1 MNNQATQEKLTQM
14 RLWGMQRAFRGVLEG
29 GIGAKYTADELIGH
43 LVDADWDERHN
54 RRLARLLK
62 GARFR
67 YQASFEQIDF
77 RRARNLDKNLVLR
90 LSDGSWVQEHRNV
103 IVTGPTG
110 VGKSFLCS
118 AIGHQA
124 CLHGFKTRYFNCTK
138 FFPQTRLWVADGSYL
153 KQIDQIA
160 RTDVVIFDDFGLQH
174 LDGPARLT
182 LLEVLEDRVG
192 RRSTGPVHRG
202 PPWSPPTS
210 GSPVRS
216 PPAPTDIVQGA
227 PAGSN
232 QVCLL
237 LRLDCLK
244 IAELAG
250 SQHRHERL
258 HLPPDGAVP
267 LADRQF
273 LAGKV
278 HEQLVAD
285 LVLDMHRHLVAVTPH
300 LKVVAELR
308 VAVPVRLF
316 LAVLLPDLLDRHPD
330 PLQFPCAALKPS
342 AQRTVASVC
351 CPTPGKQLH
360 ELAVADSLDLRVAE
374 PGRRKVP
381 CVLAHHRMRYPQGTT
396 DLSIAEPFFPQ
407 TNNVSDLA
415 HADPLVGHGFSFPA
429 AAGNQK
435 PAR

>member
-43 LVDADWDERHN
+43 LVDAEWDERPN

-160 RTDVVIFDDFGLQH
+160 RTDVVIFDDFGIRH

-182 LLEVLEDRVG
+182 LLEVLEDRVE
-192 RRSTGPVHRG
+192 RRSTVFASNC
-202 PPWSPPTS
+202 PW
-210 GSPVRS
+210 
-216 PPAPTDIVQGA
+216 
-227 PAGSN
+227 
-232 QVCLL
+232 
-237 LRLDCLK
+237 
-244 IAELAG
+244 LAG
-250 SQHRHERL
+250 SRSSAMLPSPML
-258 HLPPDGAVP
+258 H
-267 LADRQF
+267 
-273 LAGKV
+273 
-278 HEQLVAD
+278 
-285 LVLDMHRHLVAVTPH
+285 VT
-300 LKVVAELR
+300 LC
-308 VAVPVRLF
+308 
-316 LAVLLPDLLDRHPD
+316 
-330 PLQFPCAALKPS
+330 LQITHMSSEA
-342 AQRTVASVC
+342 T
-351 CPTPGKQLH
+351 H
-360 ELAVADSLDLRVAE
+360 
-374 PGRRKVP
+374 
-381 CVLAHHRMRYPQGTT
+381 
-396 DLSIAEPFFPQ
+396 
-407 TNNVSDLA
+407 
-415 HADPLVGHGFSFPA
+415 
-429 AAGNQK
+429 
-435 PAR
+435 

>member
-43 LVDADWDERHN
+43 LVDAEWDERHN

-192 RRSTGPVHRG
+192 RRSTVFASQLPVASWFQVIGDATIADAICDRLIHH
-202 PPWSPPTS
+202 S
-210 GSPVRS
+210 VRI
-216 PPAPTDIVQGA
+216 DLQGESLRK
-227 PAGSN
+227 PAGYSGGTMK
-232 QVCLL
+232 VWPLL
-237 LRLDCLK
+237 NRRCPDATWRARVARSQSELPTPD
-244 IAELAG
+244 ELAPPRALQCRA
-250 SQHRHERL
+250 QHRAGRL
-258 HLPPDGAVP
+258 LG
-267 LADRQF
+267 
-273 LAGKV
+273 
-278 HEQLVAD
+278 
-285 LVLDMHRHLVAVTPH
+285 
-300 LKVVAELR
+300 R
-308 VAVPVRLF
+308 VR
-316 LAVLLPDLLDRHPD
+316 
-330 PLQFPCAALKPS
+330 
-342 AQRTVASVC
+342 RTVAQ
-351 CPTPGKQLH
+351 TLIQRN
-360 ELAVADSLDLRVAE
+360 DLRSSRAFGAVLCPAPGASLAAGRGASKCE
-374 PGRRKVP
+374 PSEFKAARTG
-381 CVLAHHRMRYPQGTT
+381 
-396 DLSIAEPFFPQ
+396 
-407 TNNVSDLA
+407 
-415 HADPLVGHGFSFPA
+415 A
-429 AAGNQK
+429 AA
-435 PAR
+435 

>member
-43 LVDADWDERHN
+43 LVDAEWDERHN

-174 LDGPARLT
+174 LDVRWPGS
-182 LLEVLEDRVG
+182 VG
-192 RRSTGPVHRG
+192 
-202 PPWSPPTS
+202 
-210 GSPVRS
+210 
-216 PPAPTDIVQGA
+216 Q
-227 PAGSN
+227 
-232 QVCLL
+232 
-237 LRLDCLK
+237 
-244 IAELAG
+244 
-250 SQHRHERL
+250 
-258 HLPPDGAVP
+258 
-267 LADRQF
+267 
-273 LAGKV
+273 
-278 HEQLVAD
+278 
-285 LVLDMHRHLVAVTPH
+285 
-300 LKVVAELR
+300 
-308 VAVPVRLF
+308 
-316 LAVLLPDLLDRHPD
+316 
-330 PLQFPCAALKPS
+330 
-342 AQRTVASVC
+342 
-351 CPTPGKQLH
+351 
-360 ELAVADSLDLRVAE
+360 
-374 PGRRKVP
+374 
-381 CVLAHHRMRYPQGTT
+381 
-396 DLSIAEPFFPQ
+396 
-407 TNNVSDLA
+407 
-415 HADPLVGHGFSFPA
+415 
-429 AAGNQK
+429 
-435 PAR
+435 